1 MEEIIRRVWAVLEG
15 ELDEECVTLEEV
27 ELVRDLI
34 DEVVS
39 NRVYH

>member
-1 MEEIIRRVWAVLEG
+1 MEEIVRRVWAVLEG
-15 ELDEECVTLEEV
+15 ELDEKWVTLEEV
-27 ELVRDLI
+27 EMVRDLI

>member
-1 MEEIIRRVWAVLEG
+1 MEEIVRRVWAVLEG
-15 ELDEECVTLEEV
+15 ELDEKWVTLEEIQM
-27 ELVRDLI
+27 VRDLI

>member
-1 MEEIIRRVWAVLEG
+1 MEEIVRRVWAVLEG
-15 ELDEECVTLEEV
+15 ELDEKWVTLEEI
-27 ELVRDLI
+27 EMVRDLI